1 MRHARRVITQTFLYY
16 GAFQLSV
23 ALHRS
28 IAPSDNLDIA
38 RIVDLSH
45 GLRVIL
51 AWVYGLISISYLAPI
66 SFLTHWGL
74 FDERQSII
82 QLLGLPLF
90 GLVCTPLVFEFA
102 NRLGVDLRLKRGYM
116 INWYNVVS
124 IGLIASSAD
133 ALGCKLITGSSYKL
147 MLVDLGGNLAGMTL
161 GIGVLRLGLG
171 IIRNLTP

>member
-1 MRHARRVITQTFLYY
+1 MAHARRVITQTLLYY

-28 IAPSDNLDIA
+28 ISPADILDIA
-38 RIVDLSH
+38 RVVDLSH

-51 AWVYGLISISYLAPI
+51 AWFFGLISISHLAPI

-74 FDERQSII
+74 FDEPQSII

-102 NRLGVDLRLKRGYM
+102 DRFGVDLRLKRGYVN
-116 INWYNVVS
+116 NWYNVVS
-124 IGLIASSAD
+124 IGVIASSVD
-133 ALGCKLITGSSYKL
+133 AMGCKLITGCSYKL
-147 MLVDLGGNLAGMTL
+147 MLVDLGGNMAGMIL
-161 GIGVLRLGLG
+161 GIGVLRLASG
-171 IIRNLTP
+171 IIRNLTS